1 MEEKFAAAG
10 RGGEV
15 GSVADADHISHK
27 TLGPVHV
34 WALGVGIV
42 LVGEFMGWNL
52 TIRQGGTMSALIGL
66 FLMSLMYMG
75 QVMMVSEMATVMPEA
90 GGQYTMAKYLLG
102 PLAAFNVGL
111 MAVLEYAMLEA
122 GDVIVVGQ
130 LLNSLDPGINVIAF
144 TLLSLLGL
152 AWINYHG
159 AHSSLTI
166 NFFIT
171 AAAFATV
178 ILLLFST
185 KFFSPSGSLLKL
197 SKYSN
202 GLPYGPLGLI
212 AAIGY
217 SCWFFLGIEGT
228 AMAADECRSAGRSV
242 PLGGMLGIATLLTG
256 GTITWLVSSGLMT
269 PEALGDSVYPL
280 YDAAKMTGSK
290 FVTAALFAG
299 SILACLASA
308 NGCINDSAEA
318 WSALSR
324 DGLIPNIFAKK
335 HPKFGS
341 HYISIIFLL
350 PISLGFAMTGL
361 LDQVVTFSI
370 FSALII
376 YLLTCIMM
384 FRFRKMYPLGTIK
397 RTFTAPLFPILPI
410 VTLIIVILGIFGLHL
425 NYGINLIACTLF
437 YFLASVWFLVRR
449 YKYVDK
455 ETFMKAG
462 LDKFSREMGE

>member
-1 MEEKFAAAG
+1 MEEKHSEGAG
-10 RGGEV
+10 R
-15 GSVADADHISHK
+15 K

-66 FLMSLMYMG
+66 FLMSIMYMG

-130 LLNSLDPGINVIAF
+130 LLNSLNPRISIVAVTVV
-144 TLLSLLGL
+144 TLLAL
-152 AWINYHG
+152 AYVNYHG
-159 AHSSLTI
+159 AHDTLTL

-178 ILLLFST
+178 IILLVSPG
-185 KFFSPSGSLLKL
+185 FFRGESSLIRLTDN
-197 SKYSN
+197 SN
-202 GLPYGPLGLI
+202 GLPYGPLGLA

-242 PLGGMLGIATLLTG
+242 PLGGMLGIATLLIG
-256 GTITWLVSSGLMT
+256 GTITWFVCSGLI
-269 PEALGDSVYPL
+269 PASELGESVYPL
-280 YDAAKMTGSK
+280 YDAALKTGK
-290 FVTAALFAG
+290 PVVTAALFIG

-324 DGLIPNIFAKK
+324 DGLIPDLFAKK

-341 HYISIIFLL
+341 NYISIIFLL

-361 LDQVVTFSI
+361 LDQVVTFSV
-370 FSALII
+370 FSALLV
-376 YLLTCIMM
+376 YLLTCVMM
-384 FRFRKMYPLGTIK
+384 FRFRKLYPLGSIN
-397 RTFTAPLFPILPI
+397 RTFTAPLFPLLPI
-410 VTLIIVILGIFGLHL
+410 LTVAIVIVGMFGLHL

-437 YFLASVWFLVRR
+437 YFLASLWFLARR
-449 YKYVDK
+449 YRYIDK
-455 ETFMKAG
+455 ASFLKAG
-462 LDKFSREMGE
+462 LDRWEKERQGNA

>member
-1 MEEKFAAAG
+1 MEENKS
-10 RGGEV
+10 E
-15 GSVADADHISHK
+15 SADFK

-52 TIRQGGTMSALIGL
+52 TIKQGGTMSALVGL
-66 FLMSLMYMG
+66 FLMSIMYMG

-111 MAVLEYAMLEA
+111 MSVLEYSMLEA

-144 TLLSLLGL
+144 TLVSLLGL
-152 AWINYHG
+152 AFINYHG
-159 AHSSLTI
+159 SHSSLTL

-171 AAAFATV
+171 ATAFATV
-178 ILLLFST
+178 LLLFFST
-185 KFFSPSGSLLKL
+185 NFYSAEKSLLTL
-197 SKYSN
+197 PELSN
-202 GLPYGPLGLI
+202 GLPYGPLGL
-212 AAIGY
+212 AAAVGY

-228 AMAADECRSAGRSV
+228 AMAAEECRSAGRSV
-242 PLGGMLGIATLLTG
+242 PLGAVLGIATLLTG
-256 GTITWLVSSGLMT
+256 GMITWMVCSGLME
-269 PEALGDSVYPL
+269 PEVLGDSVYPL
-280 YDAAKMTGSK
+280 YDAAKKTGSP
-290 FVTAALFAG
+290 VLAAALFTG

-341 HYISIIFLL
+341 NYISIIFLL
-350 PISLGFAMTGL
+350 PIALGFAMTGL

-376 YLLTCIMM
+376 YLLTCVMM
-384 FRFRKMYPLGTIK
+384 FRFRKLYPLGSIK
-397 RTFTAPLFPILPI
+397 RKYTAPLFPVIPV
-410 VTLIIVILGIFGLHL
+410 VTMVIVIAGIFGLHL

-437 YFLASVWFLVRR
+437 YFLASLWFIVRR
-449 YKYVDK
+449 YQFVDK
-455 ETFMKAG
+455 AGFMRAG
-462 LDKFSREMGE
+462 LDRWNQEKQADPNHRIC

>member
-1 MEEKFAAAG
+1 MKG
-10 RGGEV
+10 LR
-15 GSVADADHISHK
+15 
-27 TLGPVHV
+27 
-34 WALGVGIV
+34 
-42 LVGEFMGWNL
+42 M
-52 TIRQGGTMSALIGL
+52 IGL
-66 FLMSLMYMG
+66 FL
-75 QVMMVSEMATVMPEA
+75 A
-90 GGQYTMAKYLLG
+90 LL
-102 PLAAFNVGL
+102 GL
-111 MAVLEYAMLEA
+111 MACGALAEETEKPIPKFKEVSVHDPSIIRAEDGTFYIFGSHMAAAKSSDLIQWKMISTDAGRGCTLVENVQEQMKEALQYAQTTTFWAPDVQRLNDGRYYLYYCTCR
-122 GDVIVVGQ
+122 GD
-130 LLNSLDPGINVIAF
+130 SP
-144 TLLSLLGL
+144 LSLLGL

-197 SKYSN
+197 SEYSN

-269 PEALGDSVYPL
+269 PETLGDSVYPL

-290 FVTAALFAG
+290 FVSAALFVG